1 MFSSIQIFYC
11 FLWSCKT
18 TIYCFISFEMNQK
31 PGRVQKLSAAS
42 NVNFLL
48 LSVYTHFFRISD
60 VCWSGSHLS
69 LWAHPGHESL
79 RGPLRDQRLNTMIR
93 SLGSLPVVALLTG
106 FINQMLVGIWNYFFV
121 IITFLLQMI
130 IFMIFKRCTRN
141 QFGNASSQHIQ
152 SWAHWTL
159 TNVLLKKL
167 LVFVAGLMPHWLSH
181 WRTVLH
187 TFKSK
192 DSIFKML

>member
-1 MFSSIQIFYC
+1 MSAGADPICHSGHTQVTSPSEVHSEINGWTQWFD
-11 FLWSCKT
+11 LW
-18 TIYCFISFEMNQK
+18 
-31 PGRVQKLSAAS
+31 
-42 NVNFLL
+42 
-48 LSVYTHFFRISD
+48 
-60 VCWSGSHLS
+60 
-69 LWAHPGHESL
+69 
-79 RGPLRDQRLNTMIR
+79 
-93 SLGSLPVVALLTG
+93 GSLPVVALLTG